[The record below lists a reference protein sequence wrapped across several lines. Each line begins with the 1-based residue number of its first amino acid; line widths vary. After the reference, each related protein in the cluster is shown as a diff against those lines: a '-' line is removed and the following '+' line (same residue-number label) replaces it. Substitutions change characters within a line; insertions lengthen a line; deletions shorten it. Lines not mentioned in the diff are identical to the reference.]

1 MTFFQRLA
9 TVFLKD
15 LRLEW
20 RTREAM
26 SAMLLFAILVLVI
39 FNFTFSPDRELVLL
53 IGPGI
58 LWVAFTFA
66 GVLGLNR
73 AFAAEQE
80 NGCLSGVLL
89 TPIDRGGIFLGKWL
103 ANLVFTVVA
112 EMILLPFFIL
122 FFNLTLTSELPT
134 LLLVCLL
141 GTVGFT
147 AVGTLLAAVS
157 ANTRLREVML
167 PILLFPITVPVIIGA
182 VESTGMILNHE
193 TEGLRGM
200 MRMLALYDV
209 IFLVSSTLLFDFVLE
224 E

>member
-1 MTFFQRLA
+1 MTFLRQLL

-39 FNFTFSPDRELVLL
+39 FNFTFNPDRDLVLL

-66 GVLGLNR
+66 AVLGLNR

-80 NGCLSGVLL
+80 NGCLAGVLL
-89 TPIDRGGIFLGKWL
+89 TPIDRGGIYLGKWL
-103 ANLVFTVVA
+103 ANLVFTLVA
-112 EMILLPFFIL
+112 EVILLPFFVL
-122 FFNLTLTSELPT
+122 FFNLTLTAEIPA
-134 LLLVCLL
+134 LLLVCFL

-200 MRMLALYDV
+200 VRMLALYDV

>member
-1 MTFFQRLA
+1 MTFLRQLL
-9 TVFLKD
+9 TIFLKD

-26 SAMLLFAILVLVI
+26 SAMLLFALLVLVI
-39 FNFTFSPDRELVLL
+39 FNFAFNPDREMVLA

-73 AFAAEQE
+73 AFAAERE

-89 TPIDRGGIFLGKWL
+89 TPMDRGGIFLGKWL
-103 ANLVFTVVA
+103 ANLCFTLVA
-112 EMILLPFFIL
+112 EAIVLPFFVL
-122 FFNLTLTSELPT
+122 FFNLTLTTEIP
-134 LLLVCLL
+134 LLLLICLL

-147 AVGTLLAAVS
+147 AVGTLLAAIS

-167 PILLFPITVPVIIGA
+167 PVLLFPIVVPVIVGA
-182 VESTGMILNHE
+182 VESTGLVLNHE
-193 TEGLRGM
+193 REGLAGFI
-200 MRMLALYDV
+200 RMLALYDV
-209 IFLVSSTLLFDFVLE
+209 IFLVTSTLLFDYVLE

>member
-1 MTFFQRLA
+1 MKFFQQLF
-9 TVFLKD
+9 TIFMKD

-26 SAMLLFAILVLVI
+26 SAMLLFALLVLVI
-39 FNFTFSPDRELVLL
+39 FNFAFNPDREMVLA

-73 AFAAEQE
+73 AFASEQE

-89 TPIDRGGIFLGKWL
+89 TPMDRGGIFLGKWL
-103 ANLVFTVVA
+103 ANLCFTLVA
-112 EMILLPFFIL
+112 EAILLPFFVL
-122 FFNLTLTSELPT
+122 FFNLTLTTELP
-134 LLLVCLL
+134 LLLLICLL
-141 GTVGFT
+141 GTIGFT
-147 AVGTLLAAVS
+147 AVGTLLAAIS

-167 PILLFPITVPVIIGA
+167 PVLLFPIIVPVIIGA
-182 VESTGMILNHE
+182 VQSTGLILNHE
-193 TEGLRGM
+193 TQGLASFI
-200 MRMLALYDV
+200 RMLALYDV
-209 IFLVSSTLLFDFVLE
+209 IFVVTSTLLFDFVLE

>member
-1 MTFFQRLA
+1 MTFLRQLF
-9 TVFLKD
+9 TIFVKD

-39 FNFTFSPDRELVLL
+39 FNFTFNPDRELVLL

-73 AFAAEQE
+73 AFAAEHD

-89 TPIDRGGIFLGKWL
+89 TPIDRGGIYLGKWL
-103 ANLVFTVVA
+103 ANLIFTLVA
-112 EMILLPFFIL
+112 EAILLPFFIL
-122 FFNLTLTSELPT
+122 FFNLSLTRELPS

-182 VESTGMILNHE
+182 VESTSLILNHE
-193 TEGLRGM
+193 TQGLRDLL
-200 MRMLALYDV
+200 RLLILYDV
-209 IFLVSSTLLFDFVLE
+209 IFLVGSTLLFDYVLE

>member
-1 MTFFQRLA
+1 MKFFQQLF
-9 TVFLKD
+9 TIFMKD

-26 SAMLLFAILVLVI
+26 SAMLLFALLVLVI
-39 FNFTFSPDRELVLL
+39 FNFAFNPDREMVLA

-89 TPIDRGGIFLGKWL
+89 TPMDRGGIYLGKWL
-103 ANLVFTVVA
+103 ANLCFTLVA
-112 EMILLPFFIL
+112 EAILLPFFVL
-122 FFNLTLTSELPT
+122 FFNLTLTTELPP
-134 LLLVCLL
+134 LLLICLL
-141 GTVGFT
+141 GTIGFT
-147 AVGTLLAAVS
+147 AVGTLLAAIS

-167 PILLFPITVPVIIGA
+167 PVLLFPIIVPVIVGA
-182 VESTGMILNHE
+182 VESTGLILNHE
-193 TEGLRGM
+193 SQGLANFI
-200 MRMLALYDV
+200 RMLVLYDV
-209 IFLVSSTLLFDFVLE
+209 IFVVTSTLLFDFVLE